1 MSKSELIKLTLIGYK
16 FYVRKLYPV
25 LLSFSLLLFAE
36 AEHTVLPLL
45 PIRVSE
51 REPFSTS
58 GAGGFTLSGLFV

>member
-1 MSKSELIKLTLIGYK
+1 LKRLGFLFFGVS
-16 FYVRKLYPV
+16 V
-25 LLSFSLLLFAE
+25 LPEAE